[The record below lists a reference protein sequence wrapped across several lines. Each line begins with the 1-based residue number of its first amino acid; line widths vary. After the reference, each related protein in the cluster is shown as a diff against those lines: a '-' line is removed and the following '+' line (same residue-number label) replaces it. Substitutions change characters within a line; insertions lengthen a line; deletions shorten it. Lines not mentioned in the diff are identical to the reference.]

1 MRILLRIIRYMR
13 PYWRIAVVVYAC
25 LVGVTLL
32 TLITP
37 WLIGDAVDTAL
48 GNGEPFPL
56 FSDTWT
62 GSQTLTASAL
72 LIVALALVRGFAN
85 YGQRYGTQ
93 WLGRKVAY
101 DMRLDLFVHLQ
112 RLPFSFYDRTR
123 IGQLMSRAIGDVDE
137 IRFFAGVVIGDAI
150 NLLVLLVGIYAI
162 MFSIN
167 APLATIFV
175 LPMPV
180 LFIVAYLFGIRIE
193 PLVGKIRSVRG
204 EMYARI
210 QENLSQIVVVQA
222 FAREEYARGRF
233 EEDNTKVLNAW
244 IRLARLFTLALP
256 TVWFIVGFLTFLL
269 LYFGGQ
275 RVLGGT
281 LSIGTLV
288 AFNSYVGLLALPAHR
303 LAFMIDVTA
312 RALANGKR
320 IFAIMDT
327 TPEIKTCLGAVN
339 PGALKGHIRFN
350 DVSFIYG
357 ASEDE
362 PEAEVLYNITFEAR
376 PGTVTAIVGTTG
388 SGKTT
393 LIDLVPRFYDVTGGS
408 ITVDG
413 IDVRNLPLKLLRSQ
427 VGFVMQDTF
436 LFNATIRENIAFGRA
451 ETSPQEVEAAAR
463 AARAHDFILEFPD
476 GYDTLVGERGVTLS
490 GGQRQRI
497 AIARALLV
505 NPRILILDD
514 ATASVDSRTEYE
526 IRAALETLMEG
537 RTTLIVAQRLS
548 TVMHADQIIMLE
560 NGRIVEQGT
569 HDELVRLGGRYANLW
584 RLQTDQTPPV
594 EDIRG
599 IGLQDDTA
607 IPSPPLPLRVDD
619 RRPEKRATAEFT
631 AAITKGDTPKEDS
644 HERQ

>member
-13 PYWRIAVVVYAC
+13 PYWRIAVVVYTC

-37 WLIGDAVDTAL
+37 WLIGNAVDTAL
-48 GNGEPFPL
+48 GHQKQLPL
-56 FSDTWT
+56 FP
-62 GSQTLTASAL
+62 GTLTSGQMLTISAL
-72 LIVALALVRGFAN
+72 LIVVLALVRGFAN

-150 NLLVLLVGIYAI
+150 NLVVLLIGIYSI

-167 APLATIFV
+167 ASLAAIFV
-175 LPMPV
+175 LPIPV
-180 LFIVAYLFGIRIE
+180 LFTIAYLFGIRIE
-193 PLVGKIRSVRG
+193 PLVGKIRSARG

-210 QENLSQIVVVQA
+210 QENLSQIVVVKA
-222 FAREEYARGRF
+222 FAREEYAQERF
-233 EEDNTKVLNAW
+233 EEDNTKVLGGW
-244 IRLARLFTLALP
+244 IRLANLFTLALP
-256 TVWFIVGFLTFLL
+256 TIWFIVGFLTFLL
-269 LYFGGQ
+269 LYFGGN
-275 RVLGGT
+275 RVLSGR
-281 LSIGTLV
+281 LSLGTLV

-327 TPEIKTCLGAVN
+327 TPEIKTRLGAIN
-339 PGALKGHIRFN
+339 PGVFNGHIRLD
-350 DVSFIYG
+350 DVSFMYS
-357 ASEDE
+357 ASEEE
-362 PEAEVLYNITFEAR
+362 PEVEVLYNVSFEAR

-393 LIDLVPRFYDVTGGS
+393 LIDLIPRFYDVTGGS

-413 IDVRNLPLKLLRSQ
+413 IDVRDLALKLLRSQ
-427 VGFVMQDTF
+427 VGFVMQNTF
-436 LFNATIRENIAFGRA
+436 LFNATIRENIAFGRSEA
-451 ETSPQEVEAAAR
+451 TQPEVEAAAR
-463 AARAHDFILEFPD
+463 AARAHDFILEFPE

-514 ATASVDSRTEYE
+514 ATASVDSRTEY
-526 IRAALETLMEG
+526 
-537 RTTLIVAQRLS
+537 
-548 TVMHADQIIMLE
+548 
-560 NGRIVEQGT
+560 
-569 HDELVRLGGRYANLW
+569 
-584 RLQTDQTPPV
+584 
-594 EDIRG
+594 
-599 IGLQDDTA
+599 
-607 IPSPPLPLRVDD
+607 
-619 RRPEKRATAEFT
+619 
-631 AAITKGDTPKEDS
+631 
-644 HERQ
+644 

>member
-13 PYWRIAVVVYAC
+13 PYWRIAVVVYTC

-37 WLIGDAVDTAL
+37 WLIGNAVDTAL
-48 GNGEPFPL
+48 GHQKQLPL
-56 FSDTWT
+56 FP
-62 GSQTLTASAL
+62 GTLTSGQMLTISAL
-72 LIVALALVRGFAN
+72 LIVVLALVRGFAN

-150 NLLVLLVGIYAI
+150 NLVVLLIGIYSI

-167 APLATIFV
+167 ASLAAIFV
-175 LPMPV
+175 LPIPV
-180 LFIVAYLFGIRIE
+180 LFTIAYLFGIRIE
-193 PLVGKIRSVRG
+193 PLVGKIRSARG

-210 QENLSQIVVVQA
+210 QENLSQIVVVKA
-222 FAREEYARGRF
+222 FAREEYAQERF
-233 EEDNTKVLNAW
+233 EEDNTKVLGGW
-244 IRLARLFTLALP
+244 IRLANLFTLALP
-256 TVWFIVGFLTFLL
+256 TIWFIVGFLTFLL
-269 LYFGGQ
+269 LYFGGN
-275 RVLGGT
+275 RVLSGR
-281 LSIGTLV
+281 LSLGTLV

-327 TPEIKTCLGAVN
+327 TPEIKTRLGAIN
-339 PGALKGHIRFN
+339 PGVFNGHIRLD
-350 DVSFIYG
+350 DVSFMYS
-357 ASEDE
+357 ASEEE
-362 PEAEVLYNITFEAR
+362 PEVEVLYNVSFEAR

-393 LIDLVPRFYDVTGGS
+393 LIDLIPRFYDVTGGS

-413 IDVRNLPLKLLRSQ
+413 IDVRDLALKLLRSQ
-427 VGFVMQDTF
+427 VGFVMQNTF
-436 LFNATIRENIAFGRA
+436 LFNATIRENIAFGRSEA
-451 ETSPQEVEAAAR
+451 TQPEVEAAAR
-463 AARAHDFILEFPD
+463 AARAHDFILEFPE

-560 NGRIVEQGT
+560 SGRIVERGT

-584 RLQTDQTPPV
+584 RLQTDQAPPV

-599 IGLQDDTA
+599 IGLSDDA
-607 IPSPPLPLRVDD
+607 VIPPPLPPLRVDD

-631 AAITKGDTPKEDS
+631 AAISRGDTPKEGS

>member
-1 MRILLRIIRYMR
+1 MRILLRILRYMR

-25 LVGVTLL
+25 LIGVTLL

-37 WLIGDAVDTAL
+37 WLIGSAVDTAL
-48 GNGEPFPL
+48 GHRRLFPL
-56 FSDTWT
+56 FPDHWSN
-62 GSQTLTASAL
+62 GQILTASAISI
-72 LIVALALVRGFAN
+72 IVLAIVRGFAN
-85 YGQRYGTQ
+85 FGQRYGTQ

-123 IGQLMSRAIGDVDE
+123 IGQLMSRAVGDVDE
-137 IRFFAGVVIGDAI
+137 IRFFAGVVIGDVI

-162 MFSIN
+162 MFDIN
-167 APLATIFV
+167 APLAAIFV

-180 LFIVAYLFGIRIE
+180 LFTVAYLFGIRIE

-210 QENLSQIVVVQA
+210 QENLSQIVVVKA
-222 FAREEYARGRF
+222 FTREDYARSRF
-233 EEDNTKVLNAW
+233 QEDNTKVLNAW
-244 IRLARLFTLALP
+244 IRQARLFTLAMP
-256 TVWFIVGFLTFLL
+256 TVWFIVGFLSFLL
-269 LYFGGQ
+269 LWVGGN
-275 RVLGGT
+275 RVLSGK
-281 LSIGTLV
+281 LSLGTLV

-303 LAFMIDVTA
+303 LAFMIDITA

-327 TPEIKTCLGAVN
+327 TPEIKTRLGAVN
-339 PGALKGHIRFN
+339 PGALAGHIRFD
-350 DVSFIYG
+350 DVSFVYG
-357 ASEDE
+357 AREDE
-362 PEAEVLYNITFEAR
+362 PEVEVLYNITFEAR
-376 PGTVTAIVGTTG
+376 PGTVTAVVGTTG
-388 SGKTT
+388 SGKST
-393 LIDLVPRFYDVTGGS
+393 LIDLIPRFYDVTGGS

-413 IDVRNLPLKLLRSQ
+413 IDIRDLPLKLLRSQ
-427 VGFVMQDTF
+427 VGFVMQSTF
-436 LFNATIRENIAFGRA
+436 LFNATVRENIALGRPEA
-451 ETSPQEVEAAAR
+451 TPQEVETAAR
-463 AARAHDFILEFPD
+463 AARAHDFIQGFPE
-476 GYDTLVGERGVTLS
+476 GYETLVGERGVTLS

-560 NGRIVEQGT
+560 DGCIVEQGT
-569 HDELVRLGGRYANLW
+569 HDQLVRLGGRYANLW
-584 RLQTDQTPPV
+584 RLQTDQAPPV

-599 IGLQDDTA
+599 IGLSDDTE
-607 IPSPPLPLRVDD
+607 IPPLPEPLRVDD
-619 RRPEKRATAEFT
+619 RQPEKRATAELT
-631 AAITKGDTPKEDS
+631 AAITKGNTPGGDT
-644 HERQ
+644 HERR